1 MNTKNMRSLF
11 LYKILPFFFL
21 LFLSLPVLAQK
32 NQDNEKLARE
42 YFQKGDFAKAEIIYE
57 ALITDNARFAQVYP
71 EYLKTLLALK
81 KYRDA
86 EKLVKKAIKKVP
98 HNPEYEID
106 LGVVYTAAG
115 NPENGK
121 KQYEK
126 IISQLTLPKVRTTAL
141 TFSQKGLPEYA
152 ERAYLQ
158 GRKLENNPL
167 AYVGELMQHYTT
179 HHQTEKLMGEVL
191 TLVEV
196 NPGQISYAQNMLQNS
211 LKDEKEFEAL
221 ERTLIS
227 RVQKNPD
234 QHTLSELLLWVYLQR
249 KDFSS
254 ALIQARALDRRN
266 RENGARIFEI
276 GAISL
281 KNGDYENAIE
291 AYEYI
296 TREYTTGTYYAS
308 ARHRLLNAREEQVK
322 NSFPVNQANIRGL
335 IAEYQ
340 KFLTEFGKT
349 SQTVEAMKNMAMLHA
364 FYLDEKDKAISL
376 LEEVI
381 NTPRANPDLVA
392 QVKISLGD
400 IYLLK
405 GEPWE
410 ATLLYSQVEKSHKET
425 PTGHEAKLRNARLN
439 YYKGDFELAQAHLD
453 ILKMATSREIANDAM
468 ELSLLITD
476 NTGLDTTTAAMQDYA
491 AADLLIFQ
499 NKFNEANQKLD
510 FMLKK
515 YPNHSL
521 TDEIFFLKAKTFLRQ
536 GNYSDALF
544 NLAKITANFKED
556 ILGDDALFLT
566 AKITE
571 ENLKDAEQAKKLY
584 NDLLV
589 QYPGSTYTVEA
600 RKRFRKLRG
609 DAVVN

>member
-1 MNTKNMRSLF
+1 MRLLF
-11 LYKILPFFFL
+11 SYKTLPFFLLL
-21 LFLSLPVLAQK
+21 LFGVPVLAQQR

-42 YFQKGDFAKAEIIYE
+42 YFEKGDYAKAEIIYE
-57 ALITDNARFAQVYP
+57 ALITDNTRFARIYP

-86 EKLVKKAIKKVP
+86 EKLVKKTIKKVP
-98 HNPEYEID
+98 DNPDYEID
-106 LGVVYTAAG
+106 LGLVYAAAG
-115 NPENGK
+115 NTENSK
-121 KQYEK
+121 KQFEK
-126 IISQLTLPKVRTTAL
+126 IISQLTPPKVRATAQA
-141 TFSQKGLPEYA
+141 FAQRDLPGYVEKT
-152 ERAYLQ
+152 YLA
-158 GRKLENNPL
+158 GRKLENNKL
-167 AYVGELMQHYTT
+167 AYVGELMQHYTN
-179 HHQTEKLMGEVL
+179 QRQNDKLMDEVL
-191 TLVEV
+191 NLVEV
-196 NPGQISYAQNMLQNS
+196 NPGQVAYAQNMLQNS

-227 RVQKNPD
+227 RVQKNPE
-234 QHTLSELLLWVYLQR
+234 QNTLSELLLWVYLQR

-254 ALIQARALDRRN
+254 ALIQARAMDRRN

-281 KNGDYENAIE
+281 KNGDYESAIE
-291 AYEYI
+291 AYEYLI
-296 TREYTTGTYYAS
+296 REYNAGPYYAS
-308 ARHRLLNAREEQVK
+308 ARQRLLNAREEQVK
-322 NSFPVNQANIRGL
+322 NTFPVNQANIRSL

-340 KFLTEFGKT
+340 SLLNEFGKNP
-349 SQTVEAMKNMAMLHA
+349 QTVEAMKNMAMLHA
-364 FYLDEKDKAISL
+364 FYLDEKDKAVNL
-376 LEEVI
+376 LQEVI

-392 QVKISLGD
+392 QAKISLGD

-425 PTGHEAKLRNARLN
+425 TIGHEAKLRNARLN

-476 NTGLDTTTAAMQDYA
+476 NTGLDTSTAAMEDYA
-491 AADLLIFQ
+491 AADLLVFQ
-499 NKFNEANQKLD
+499 NKFQEAQQKLD

-521 TDEIFFLKAKTFLRQ
+521 TDEIYYQKAKIYLRQ
-536 GNYSDALF
+536 GNYTDALF
-544 NLAKITANFKED
+544 NLAKITANYKED
-556 ILGDDALFLT
+556 ILADDALFLT

-571 ENLKDAEQAKKLY
+571 ENLKDAETAKKLY

-589 QYPGSTYTVEA
+589 KYPGSTYTVEA